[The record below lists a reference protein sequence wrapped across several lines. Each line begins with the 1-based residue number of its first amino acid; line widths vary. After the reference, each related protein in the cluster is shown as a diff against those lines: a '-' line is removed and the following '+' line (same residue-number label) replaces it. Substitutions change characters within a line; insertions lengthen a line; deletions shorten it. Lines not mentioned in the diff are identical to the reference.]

1 MNQVVPSLRF
11 IYKHIKRSLA
21 MSYTYPETLV
31 STQWL
36 AEHLDDPK
44 LRIVEIDLDSQ
55 AYDQG
60 HIPGSIFW
68 SAMTQLSSNMTLN
81 LDPRFIAKL
90 LSDSG
95 ITNDMTV
102 VTVHGGYAATSG
114 CTFWLLKL
122 LGHQNV
128 KILNGGRQKWQ
139 QEGLPLT
146 TDKTQVAPTSYPIPD
161 IDSTLRITATEV
173 KKSIEQE
180 NCILLDV
187 RTAQEYRG
195 EIYLQAPPQ
204 ADELAGHI
212 PGAVNIYYELAHNE
226 DGTFKSA
233 VDLQKIYGDLD
244 AENKLIILYCA
255 VGGRSAHTWFI
266 LKYLLGYP
274 EVKNYDGSWNEWSRL
289 TNSPIAN

>member
-1 MNQVVPSLRF
+1 
-11 IYKHIKRSLA
+11 
-21 MSYTYPETLV
+21 MSYAHPETLV

-44 LRIVEIDLDSQ
+44 LRIVEIDLNSQ

-68 SAMTQLSSNMTLN
+68 SAMTQLSSNLSLN
-81 LDPRFIAKL
+81 LDPGFIAKL
-90 LSDSG
+90 LSNYG

-139 QEGLPLT
+139 EAGLPLT
-146 TDKTQVAPTSYPIPD
+146 TGKTEVTPTSYQTAD
-161 IDSTLRITATEV
+161 LVSTLRITATEV
-173 KKSIEQE
+173 KKSIEQG

-187 RTAQEYRG
+187 RTPQEYQG

-204 ADELAGHI
+204 AGELAGHI
-212 PGAVNIYYELAHNE
+212 PGAVNIDYTLAHNE
-226 DGTFKSA
+226 DGTIKSA
-233 VDLQKIYGDLD
+233 SELHKIYSDLD
-244 AENKLIILYCA
+244 LSGNKLIIPYCA

-289 TNSPIAN
+289 ADAPIAN